1 MQEKRGIGYF
11 YFQERYEYEYLHLDA
26 LNQIDGKP
34 LLFRISI
41 PPTPPPP
48 PEIQRT
54 PGSCS
59 RINSLGGS
67 PEFRGFDG
75 WNSF

>member
-48 PEIQRT
+48 PPR
-54 PGSCS
+54 
-59 RINSLGGS
+59 N
-67 PEFRGFDG
+67 PENARVMFK
-75 WNSF
+75 NK